1 MLEGSLKKWLSPSGL
16 PLFIG
21 KKPGMYT
28 KNELMFPHHVIPML
42 RNLRGPEWRNLVDRV
57 LAVPEN
63 DEQSL
68 AFVLM
73 MVRLNGCMACETDS
87 YRAMRG
93 CDACAIQT
101 LRRFKGPD
109 RELLRAYQQALE
121 DVHRHLVK
129 NGKAVVVVGE
139 VA

>member
-1 MLEGSLKKWLSPSGL
+1 
-16 PLFIG
+16 
-21 KKPGMYT
+21 MYT
-28 KNELMFPHHVIPML
+28 KNELMFPHRVIPVL
-42 RNLRGPEWRNLVDRV
+42 RNLRGPEWEELIDKV
-57 LAVPEN
+57 LAVREG

-101 LRRFKGPD
+101 LRRYKGTD
-109 RELLRAYQQALE
+109 RDLLRAYQQALD
-121 DVHRHLVK
+121 DVRRYIGTSEHST
-129 NGKAVVVVGE
+129 E
-139 VA
+139 PVAGVAS

>member
-1 MLEGSLKKWLSPSGL
+1 
-16 PLFIG
+16 
-21 KKPGMYT
+21 MYT
-28 KNELMFPHHVIPML
+28 KNELMFPHHVIPLL
-42 RNLRGPEWRNLVDRV
+42 RDLRGAEWRNLVDRV
-57 LAVPEN
+57 LSVPET
-63 DEQSL
+63 DEQCL
-68 AFVLM
+68 AFMLM

-101 LRRFKGPD
+101 LRRYKGPD

-121 DVHRHLVK
+121 DIRQYMSRGEK
-129 NGKAVVVVGE
+129 NSVSCIE

>member
-1 MLEGSLKKWLSPSGL
+1 
-16 PLFIG
+16 
-21 KKPGMYT
+21 MYT
-28 KNELMFPHHVIPML
+28 KNQLMFPHEVIPML
-42 RNLRGPEWRNLVDRV
+42 RNLRGSEWQELVDQV
-57 LAVPEN
+57 LAVPESH
-63 DEQSL
+63 EQSL

-101 LRRFKGPD
+101 LRRYKGAD
-109 RELLRAYQQALE
+109 RELIHSFQQALE
-121 DVHRHLVK
+121 DVRRYIAK
-129 NGKAVVVVGE
+129 NAKVPLTEAE